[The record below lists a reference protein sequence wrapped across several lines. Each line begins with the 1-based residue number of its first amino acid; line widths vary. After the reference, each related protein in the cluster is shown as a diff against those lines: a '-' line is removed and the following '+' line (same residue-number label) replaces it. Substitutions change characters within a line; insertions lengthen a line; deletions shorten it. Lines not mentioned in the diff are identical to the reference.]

1 MLNLNFCV
9 EKWGIVD
16 RIYYLCN
23 EFFFK
28 KVHMRFVGNT
38 EAKVDAKGR
47 AFLPATFR
55 KVLQASGDE
64 RLMLRQHV
72 HEKCLV
78 VYPESVWNERMDTL
92 KKQLNL
98 WNKSHQNLFRQFVS
112 QAEEVSLDGNGRLL
126 ISKRLLEVAGIQQSI
141 RFIGIDDTIEIWA
154 DGNMEKTFKEDE
166 EFGSE
171 LENIMTCSF

>member
-1 MLNLNFCV
+1 
-9 EKWGIVD
+9 
-16 RIYYLCN
+16 
-23 EFFFK
+23 
-28 KVHMRFVGNT
+28 
-38 EAKVDAKGR
+38 
-47 AFLPATFR
+47 
-55 KVLQASGDE
+55 
-64 RLMLRQHV
+64 
-72 HEKCLV
+72 
-78 VYPESVWNERMDTL
+78 MDTL